1 MYELLPSFQSQT
13 KAEFMTGKDGIGPYA
28 LATTNLA
35 FTQTAHL
42 TIDFGHL
49 GEIYD
54 LGALKVGESRVFIN
68 CQVLLCSFNAN
79 LGIGLQILLLF

>member
-1 MYELLPSFQSQT
+1 
-13 KAEFMTGKDGIGPYA
+13 MTGKDGIGPYA

-54 LGALKVGESRVFIN
+54 LGALD
-68 CQVLLCSFNAN
+68 
-79 LGIGLQILLLF
+79 